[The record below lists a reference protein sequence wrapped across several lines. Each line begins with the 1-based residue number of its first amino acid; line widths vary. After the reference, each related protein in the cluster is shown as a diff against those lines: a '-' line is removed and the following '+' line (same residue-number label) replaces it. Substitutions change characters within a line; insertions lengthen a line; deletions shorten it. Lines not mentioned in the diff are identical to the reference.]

1 MQELHI
7 ENISINLLRDFLE
20 KNKIKRFFL
29 VHGRRSFYKTG
40 MNKFI
45 SELSQNYFITKFS
58 DYSPNPKIDDVK
70 KGVDLFLSDKFDMII
85 AIGGGTSIDIAK
97 LIKGLSD
104 HNNNIKSA
112 IISNKNFK
120 SNIPLVAIP
129 TTSGS
134 GSESTHFAVVYV
146 DGCKHSF
153 SNQKL
158 LPNNVFLDG
167 NLSISGS
174 NYLRACSGLDALCQ
188 AIESHWSVNS
198 NNESRKYSSSA
209 IIKLLKNLKEFV
221 LNPSKSNFGEMAI
234 ASNLSGRAIN
244 ITKTTA
250 PHALSYP
257 ITSIFNIP
265 HGHAV
270 AISMPFFIQYN
281 SNSKD
286 LNKGITK
293 SSLDRRLNE
302 IYCFFGVNKAI
313 ECSKVFKELVKEI
326 GVDIN
331 VLNGLDHNQKKSIIR
346 GYNFERG
353 KNNPVNVQT
362 EDLIKI
368 F

>member
-1 MQELHI
+1 MQEI
-7 ENISINLLRDFLE
+7 RIGNISFNFFRDFLE
-20 KNKIKRFFL
+20 KNKVKRFFL
-29 VHGRRSFYKTG
+29 VHGRTSFYKTR
-40 MNKFI
+40 MSNFF
-45 SELSQNYFITKFS
+45 SELSQYYFITKFS
-58 DYSPNPKIDDVK
+58 DYSSNPKINDVK
-70 KGVDLFLSDKFDMII
+70 KGIDLFLSDKYDMII
-85 AIGGGTSIDIAK
+85 AVGGGTSIDIAK

-104 HNNNIKSA
+104 HNNIKKA
-112 IISNKNFK
+112 ITNNKNFK

-129 TTSGS
+129 TTSGT

-146 DGCKHSF
+146 DGCKYSF

-158 LPNNVFLDG
+158 LPNDVFLDG
-167 NLSISGS
+167 KLSISGS

-250 PHALSYP
+250 PHAISYP

-281 SNSKD
+281 SNSKN

-293 SSLDRRLNE
+293 SSLDQRLNE
-302 IYCFFGVNKAI
+302 IYCFFGVNNAI
-313 ECSKVFKELVKEI
+313 KCSKVFKELVKEI

-331 VLNGLDHNQKKSIIR
+331 VLNGLDYNQKKSIIK

-368 F
+368 L